1 MVRLSQAQTAPEI
14 LEALA
19 RGYWPE
25 DHEGEPCPDDQIPT
39 AQVLI
44 LWLHDEAPESVR
56 QATLKTIFNLL
67 SKDSLPG
74 RSWGM
79 LSRKAGACIQLQK
92 DPTPSESDWREIEAA
107 IQTQREKEDPGRGVT
122 PVARWMV
129 EAVHEAWTPLRR
141 EDRPSDAHPLTLAIR
156 AWQDR
161 PKRAQ
166 RNTRKDII
174 LPEPDWSNIPTPDL
188 RSEHGTLFSTLPDT
202 TGLHPIQPDLFSS
215 LPAVK
220 NPLGRGNIIPRS
232 LPLETYDAAVNG
244 IRDDSRGG
252 TPLALRLWVEAIVSV
267 PLQDQDQKVRL
278 VITLEELIC
287 ALWPKGWGGPKRD
300 GPKLE
305 RAFNLIGRMLIPWK
319 SGRWLAVVIRNRPH
333 YRDMESPIVID
344 VELPPG
350 SQGGP
355 LVYRPM
361 LYKYG
366 VWNSA
371 AFRLS
376 LTLPAFWNRHLT
388 YRMKKR
394 ERTAYMRIPPRIQQV
409 RRNKAGVILHA
420 DTHEPLYDKKGRPVK
435 HWNDQRGWV
444 GETERNPALKR
455 LPRLAPSDLLEAGAS
470 YAARR
475 TPTARRKA
483 LYDVRY
489 GLGIMQK
496 EGDLVLVDEG
506 GKVVQTDE
514 NGNLLL
520 ERRGAPLIPQPPD
533 WWGSPVRT
541 SRK

>member
-19 RGYWPE
+19 RGYWSK

-39 AQVLI
+39 ARVLI
-44 LWLHDEAPESVR
+44 FWLHNEAPESVR
-56 QATLKTIFNLL
+56 QATLETVFNLL
-67 SKDSLPG
+67 SRGSLPG
-74 RSWGM
+74 RSWSM
-79 LSRKAGACIQLQK
+79 LSREAGACIQLQK
-92 DPTPSESDWREIEAA
+92 DPIPSESDGREIEAA
-107 IQTQREKEDPGRGVT
+107 IQTQRGKEDPRRGVT

-129 EAVHEAWTPLRR
+129 EAVHEAWKPLHR
-141 EDRPSDAHPLTLAIR
+141 EDRPSDAHPLTPAMR

-161 PKRAQ
+161 PKRVQ

-174 LPEPDWSNIPTPDL
+174 LPEPDWSNIPTHDL

-202 TGLHPIQPDLFSS
+202 TGFHPIQPDLFSS
-215 LPAVK
+215 LPEVK
-220 NPLGRGNIIPRS
+220 NPLGSGNIIPRS
-232 LPLETYDAAVNG
+232 LPLETYDAASNG

-267 PLQDQDQKVRL
+267 HLQDRDQKVRL
-278 VITLEELIC
+278 VITLEELIR

-350 SQGGP
+350 SRSGP

-376 LTLPAFWNRHLT
+376 LTLPAFWNKYLT
-388 YRMKKR
+388 YHTKKGG
-394 ERTAYMRIPPRIQQV
+394 RTAYRRIPPRIQRV
-409 RRNKAGVILHA
+409 RRN
-420 DTHEPLYDKKGRPVK
+420 
-435 HWNDQRGWV
+435 
-444 GETERNPALKR
+444 
-455 LPRLAPSDLLEAGAS
+455 EAG
-470 YAARR
+470 
-475 TPTARRKA
+475 
-483 LYDVRY
+483 
-489 GLGIMQK
+489 
-496 EGDLVLVDEG
+496 
-506 GKVVQTDE
+506 
-514 NGNLLL
+514 
-520 ERRGAPLIPQPPD
+520 
-533 WWGSPVRT
+533 
-541 SRK
+541 